1 MLSQFHLL
9 RPLWLLALLPL
20 AYIAWMRLVRGN
32 PMNALSRQIAPHLL
46 KHLLIETEGRRR
58 FNPTLVLLLLGVV
71 MTLAL
76 AGPSWRKESSPFAA
90 EQAALMVVM
99 KITPS
104 MKATDLLPS
113 RLERGRHK
121 LHDLLALR
129 ADAPTGLIAYAGSAH
144 LVVPATT
151 DGRVVEQMAAALA
164 PEVMPTEGD
173 VLVEALQ
180 MAAQQLHAQQLNG
193 SALVITDGISP
204 AQLDKFSQQGAPLPL
219 QILAVVAN
227 DETAVQNGISQGA
240 RLLKASF
247 SLLSADDGDVRRINA
262 RAVSE
267 NASIGGD
274 TLRWRDD
281 GYLLLPLIL
290 LMLLLWGMRGWSM
303 AWE

>member
-20 AYIAWMRLVRGN
+20 AYIAWMKLVRGN
-32 PMNALSRQIAPHLL
+32 PLNALSRQIAPHLL
-46 KHLLIETEGRRR
+46 KHLLMESERRRR
-58 FNPTLVLLLLGVV
+58 FNPTVMLLLLGVI

-76 AGPSWRKESSPFAA
+76 AGPSWRQESSPFAA

-104 MKATDLLPS
+104 MEATDLLPS

-129 ADAPTGLIAYAGSAH
+129 SDAPTGLIAYAGSAH

-151 DGRVVEQMAAALA
+151 DGRVVEQMAAALT

-173 VLVEALQ
+173 ALAEALEL
-180 MAAQQLHAQQLNG
+180 AASQLRAQQLNG
-193 SALVITDGISP
+193 SVLLVTDGVSP
-204 AQLDKFSQQGAPLPL
+204 AQLEKLAQQGAPLPL
-219 QILAVVAN
+219 QILAAVAN
-227 DETAVQNGISQGA
+227 DESAAQNGISRAA
-240 RLLKASF
+240 RLLKARL
-247 SLLSADDGDVRRINA
+247 SLLSADADDVRRINA
-262 RAVSE
+262 RALSE
-267 NASIGGD
+267 SASIGGD

-281 GYLLLPLIL
+281 GYLLLPMI
-290 LMLLLWGMRGWSM
+290 LMLLLLWGIRGWSM

>member
-1 MLSQFHLL
+1 MLAQFHLL

-20 AYIAWMRLVRGN
+20 AYIAWMKLVRGN
-32 PMNALSRQIAPHLL
+32 PLNALSRQIAPHLL
-46 KHLLIETEGRRR
+46 KHLLIAPERRRR
-58 FNPTLVLLLLGVV
+58 FNPTVMLLLLGVI

-104 MKATDLLPS
+104 MEATDLLPS

-129 ADAPTGLIAYAGSAH
+129 SAAPTGLIAYAGSAH

-151 DGRVVEQMAAALA
+151 DGRVVEQMAAALTPA
-164 PEVMPTEGD
+164 VMPTQGD
-173 VLVEALQ
+173 ALQEALEL
-180 MAAQQLHAQQLNG
+180 AAQQLRAQQLNG
-193 SALVITDGISP
+193 SALLVTDGISA
-204 AQLDKFSQQGAPLPL
+204 AQLDKFARQAAPLPL

-227 DETAVQNGISQGA
+227 DETAAENGISEGV
-240 RLLKASF
+240 RLLKARL
-247 SLLSADDGDVRRINA
+247 SLLSADDDDVRRINA
-262 RAVSE
+262 RALSE
-267 NASIGGD
+267 SASIGGD

-290 LMLLLWGMRGWSM
+290 LLLLLWGVRGWSM